1 MSRSKTL
8 FASLAALAALA
19 LGGSAIA
26 GAVDNNGNT
35 DQNGSQQQQQ
45 QQRGHDGD
53 GRGPH
58 GPGGPGMGETPL
70 TGDTAAKVKA
80 AAEAKVDGGT
90 VLRTETDRG
99 GDYEA
104 HVRTKDGQEVVVKVD
119 KSFKVTGT
127 ETLGQGG
134 PHGGPQG
141 QGGQQGVAY
150 GAPMTT
156 QSS

>member
-26 GAVDNNGNT
+26 GAVDNSSNG
-35 DQNGSQQQQQ
+35 DAKQNDS
-45 QQRGHDGD
+45 QQRGPD
-53 GRGPH
+53 GRGP
-58 GPGGPGMGETPL
+58 GQGETPL
-70 TGDTAAKVKA
+70 TGDTAAKVNA

-99 GDYEA
+99 GVYEA

-119 KSFKVTGT
+119 KSFNVTGT
-127 ETLGQGG
+127 EQLGQG
-134 PHGGPQG
+134 HGPQD
-141 QGGQQGVAY
+141 QGGQQGVSY